1 MNTTPFSADRS
12 GKQID
17 VVAVI
22 ERYGLLAFCAVLV
35 LLTAAISPAF
45 RSPTNLQNVLTN
57 VAPLAIVV
65 LGQSMVILVRGFDLS
80 VSSVMATAAVI
91 ATQFEGAGGLR
102 FPLTLFAT
110 LIMSLIV
117 GLANGFLVTKRDMSP
132 FLATLATMIV
142 LQGLRFAWTR
152 GAPSGRV
159 PHELQLIGADQFF
172 GVPVNLIVLAVLTL
186 IVWVALAKTPFGRRV
201 YMVGGG
207 PRAAELVGVNV
218 DRTVIACYVASAIL
232 AGIGGLV
239 LVGYVSGVD
248 NWVGRGYELD
258 LIVAAVMG
266 GVALSGGRGSVL
278 GGILGAF
285 LLTVIFNIVLLL
297 GFPVQLQFVVKGLI
311 IILAMAVYRLGG
323 GAAGLNCA
331 RGDPA
336 PTSVA
341 ISQRR
346 AINDHEPTIYRR
358 QLCALVSSLIAQD
371 IRRPR

>member
-1 MNTTPFSADRS
+1 MNTTPFPTDRS

-17 VVAVI
+17 VVAII
-22 ERYGLLAFCAVLV
+22 ERYGLLAFCAALV

-45 RSPTNLQNVLTN
+45 RSSTNMQKVLTN

-80 VSSVMATAAVI
+80 VSSVMATAAVF
-91 ATQFEGAGGLR
+91 ATQFEGAGGSRLSSHAFGDFGHVARRGPGQR
-102 FPLTLFAT
+102 FPCDETRHVAV
-110 LIMSLIV
+110 S
-117 GLANGFLVTKRDMSP
+117 RDARDDDRASGP
-132 FLATLATMIV
+132 AF
-142 LQGLRFAWTR
+142 RRTR
-152 GAPSGRV
+152 DAPSGRV
-159 PHELQLIGADQFF
+159 PPELQLVGAGQFF
-172 GVPVNLIVLAVLTL
+172 GVPVNLLVLAVLTL

-218 DRTVIACYVASAIL
+218 DRTVIACYVASAVL

-258 LIVAAVMG
+258 FIVAAVMG

-311 IILAMAVYRLGG
+311 IILAMAIYRMGG
-323 GAAGLNCA
+323 GTAG
-331 RGDPA
+331 
-336 PTSVA
+336 
-341 ISQRR
+341 
-346 AINDHEPTIYRR
+346 
-358 QLCALVSSLIAQD
+358 
-371 IRRPR
+371 

>member
-1 MNTTPFSADRS
+1 MNTTPFPAERS
-12 GKQID
+12 GKRID
-17 VVAVI
+17 AVAVI

-45 RSPTNLQNVLTN
+45 RSSTNLQNVLTN

-91 ATQFEGAGGLR
+91 ATQFEGAGGFA
-102 FPLTLFAT
+102 FPITLLAT

-117 GLANGFLVTKRDMSP
+117 GLANGFLITKRDMSP

-172 GVPVNLIVLAVLTL
+172 GVPINLIVLAVFTL
-186 IVWVALAKTPFGRRV
+186 VVWVALAKTPFGRRV

-258 LIVAAVMG
+258 SIVAAVMG

-297 GFPVQLQFVVKGLI
+297 GFPVQLQYVVKGLI

-323 GAAGLNCA
+323 GAAG
-331 RGDPA
+331 
-336 PTSVA
+336 
-341 ISQRR
+341 
-346 AINDHEPTIYRR
+346 
-358 QLCALVSSLIAQD
+358 
-371 IRRPR
+371 

>member
-1 MNTTPFSADRS
+1 MDDSRRDRHRGGVAVCRTKTDESMNTTPFPAERS
-12 GKQID
+12 GKRLD
-17 VVAVI
+17 VVVVI

-80 VSSVMATAAVI
+80 VPSVMATAAVI
-91 ATQFEGAGGLR
+91 ATQFEGAGGLA
-102 FPLTLFAT
+102 FPRTLLAT
-110 LIMSLIV
+110 LVMSLVV

-159 PHELQLIGADQFF
+159 PPELQLIGAGQFF
-172 GVPVNLIVLAVLTL
+172 GVPINLLVLAVLTL

-218 DRTVIACYVASAIL
+218 DRTMIACYVASA
-232 AGIGGLV
+232 V
-239 LVGYVSGVD
+239 RS
-248 NWVGRGYELD
+248 E
-258 LIVAAVMG
+258 
-266 GVALSGGRGSVL
+266 
-278 GGILGAF
+278 
-285 LLTVIFNIVLLL
+285 
-297 GFPVQLQFVVKGLI
+297 
-311 IILAMAVYRLGG
+311 
-323 GAAGLNCA
+323 
-331 RGDPA
+331 
-336 PTSVA
+336 
-341 ISQRR
+341 
-346 AINDHEPTIYRR
+346 
-358 QLCALVSSLIAQD
+358 
-371 IRRPR
+371 

>member
-1 MNTTPFSADRS
+1 MNTTPFPTDRS

-35 LLTAAISPAF
+35 LLTAAVSPAF

-57 VAPLAIVV
+57 VAPLAIAV

-91 ATQFEGAGGLR
+91 ATQFEGAGGLAL
-102 FPLTLFAT
+102 PLTLLAT
-110 LIMSLIV
+110 LVMSLIV

-159 PHELQLIGADQFF
+159 PPELQLIGAGQFF
-172 GVPVNLIVLAVLTL
+172 GVPINLLVLAVLTL
-186 IVWVALAKTPFGRRV
+186 IIWVVLAKTPFGRRV

-218 DRTVIACYVASAIL
+218 DRTTIACYVASAVL

-258 LIVAAVMG
+258 SIVAAVMG

-311 IILAMAVYRLGG
+311 IILAMAVYRVGGG
-323 GAAGLNCA
+323 GAG
-331 RGDPA
+331 
-336 PTSVA
+336 
-341 ISQRR
+341 
-346 AINDHEPTIYRR
+346 
-358 QLCALVSSLIAQD
+358 
-371 IRRPR
+371 

>member
-1 MNTTPFSADRS
+1 MNTTPFLADRS
-12 GKQID
+12 RDQID

-35 LLTAAISPAF
+35 LLTAAVSPAF
-45 RSPTNLQNVLTN
+45 RSSTNLQNVLTN

-91 ATQFEGAGGLR
+91 ATQFEGAGGLA
-102 FPLTLFAT
+102 FPRTLLAT
-110 LIMSLIV
+110 LVMSLIV

-152 GAPSGRV
+152 GASGRV
-159 PHELQLIGADQFF
+159 PAELQLIGAGQFF
-172 GVPVNLIVLAVLTL
+172 GVPVNLLVLAVLTL

-218 DRTVIACYVASAIL
+218 DRTVIACYVASAVL

-258 LIVAAVMG
+258 SIVAAVMG

-323 GAAGLNCA
+323 GAAG
-331 RGDPA
+331 
-336 PTSVA
+336 
-341 ISQRR
+341 
-346 AINDHEPTIYRR
+346 
-358 QLCALVSSLIAQD
+358 
-371 IRRPR
+371 

>member
-1 MNTTPFSADRS
+1 MKSRLLLANLRGRLDLGT
-12 GKQID
+12 I
-17 VVAVI
+17 V

-45 RSPTNLQNVLTN
+45 RSSTNLQNVLTN

-65 LGQSMVILVRGFDLS
+65 LGQCMVILVRGFDLS

-91 ATQFEGAGGLR
+91 ATQFEGAGARAFL
-102 FPLTLFAT
+102 LTLLAT
-110 LIMSLIV
+110 LVMSLII
-117 GLANGFLVTKRDMSP
+117 GFANGFLVTKRGMSP

-142 LQGLRFAWTR
+142 LQGIRFAWTR

-159 PHELQLIGADQFF
+159 PPEIEVIGAGRFY
-172 GVPVNLIVLAVLTL
+172 GVPVNLLVLAVLAS
-186 IVWVALAKTPFGRRV
+186 IVWLTLAKTPFGRWV

-218 DRTVIACYVASAIL
+218 DRTVTACYVASAIL
-232 AGIGGLV
+232 AGVGGLV

-258 LIVAAVMG
+258 SIVAAVMG

-278 GGILGAF
+278 GGVLGAF

-297 GFPVQLQFVVKGLI
+297 GFPVQLQLVVKGLI
-311 IILAMAVYRLGG
+311 IILAMAVYRVG
-323 GAAGLNCA
+323 GAG
-331 RGDPA
+331 A
-336 PTSVA
+336 P
-341 ISQRR
+341 
-346 AINDHEPTIYRR
+346 
-358 QLCALVSSLIAQD
+358 
-371 IRRPR
+371 

>member
-1 MNTTPFSADRS
+1 
-12 GKQID
+12 
-17 VVAVI
+17 
-22 ERYGLLAFCAVLV
+22 
-35 LLTAAISPAF
+35 
-45 RSPTNLQNVLTN
+45 
-57 VAPLAIVV
+57 
-65 LGQSMVILVRGFDLS
+65 
-80 VSSVMATAAVI
+80 
-91 ATQFEGAGGLR
+91 
-102 FPLTLFAT
+102 
-110 LIMSLIV
+110 
-117 GLANGFLVTKRDMSP
+117 MSP

-172 GVPVNLIVLAVLTL
+172 GVPINLIVLAVIAL

-207 PRAAELVGVNV
+207 PRAAELVGVDV

-258 LIVAAVMG
+258 SIVAAVMG

-297 GFPVQLQFVVKGLI
+297 GFPVQLQFCRQGLHHHSRDGG
-311 IILAMAVYRLGG
+311 LSPRRGRRRLNR
-323 GAAGLNCA
+323 AL
-331 RGDPA
+331 GDPP

-346 AINDHEPTIYRR
+346 GINDYEQTVYRR
-358 QLCALVSSLIAQD
+358 QLSALARLLIAQD